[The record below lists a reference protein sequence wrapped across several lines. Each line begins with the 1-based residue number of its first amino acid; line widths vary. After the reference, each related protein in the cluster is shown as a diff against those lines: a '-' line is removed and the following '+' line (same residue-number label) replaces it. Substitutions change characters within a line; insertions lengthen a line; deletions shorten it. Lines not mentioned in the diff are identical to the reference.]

1 MGKAYVIF
9 TETIHDEE
17 GMNAYNA
24 AAAPTIGST
33 GARVLAF
40 DDNVDVLEGEWPK
53 RTVMLEFDSPE
64 LAREWYDSPA
74 YQEAA
79 VLRQAAATSSGVIIH
94 GF

>member
-17 GMNAYNA
+17 GIAKYNELA
-24 AAAPTIGST
+24 IPTIGAS

-40 DDNVDVLEGEWPK
+40 DDNADVLEGEWPG
-53 RTVMLEFDSPE
+53 RTVILEFDTPE

-79 VLRQAAATSSGVIIH
+79 AVRQAATTSHGVIIN